1 MVIAKGVVIVG
12 DKRYEE
18 GQTVHGLSP
27 LDIARMSR
35 EGFIE
40 VHGDIRKEPAK
51 KSKEKRK

>member
-1 MVIAKGVVIVG
+1 MVIAKKVVIVG

-27 LDIARMSR
+27 LDIARMSK

-40 VHGDIRKEPAK
+40 IRGDVRPVKP
-51 KSKEKRK
+51 KEKKK